1 IYLPMIPEL
10 PIFMLAAARLGVVFT
25 VVFSG
30 FSADALANRINDA
43 EAKLVVTADGGWR
56 RGKIVEL
63 KAIVDKALEKTPTV
77 KDVIVVRRIGH
88 KVNMVEGRDKYFDE
102 VMKDIPQNVYVE
114 PERLKSEDP
123 LYILYT
129 SGTTGKPKGIVHDIG
144 GYMTL
149 LHATMRWVFD
159 IRDDDVYWCTADIGW
174 VTGHSYI
181 VFGPLMEGAT
191 TVMYEGA
198 LDYPQPD

>member
-1 IYLPMIPEL
+1 MIPEL
-10 PIFMLAAARLGVVFT
+10 PIFMLAAARIGVVFT

-43 EAKLVVTADGGWR
+43 EAKLLVTADGGWR
-56 RGKIVEL
+56 RGKVIDL
-63 KAIVDKALEKTPTV
+63 KGIADKALEKTPTV
-77 KDVIVVRRIGH
+77 KDVIVVRRIGN
-88 KVNMVEGRDKYFDE
+88 KVNMIEGRDKYFDE
-102 VMKDIPQNVYVE
+102 VIKDIPDNVYVE
-114 PERLKSEDP
+114 PERMKSEDP

-129 SGTTGKPKGIVHDIG
+129 SGTTGKPKGIVHDTG

-159 IRDDDVYWCTADIGW
+159 IRDDDIYWCTADIGW

-181 VFGPLMEGAT
+181 VFGPLMEGQ
-191 TVMYEGA
+191 
-198 LDYPQPD
+198 LK